1 MTKYKEYCQRMIQ
14 QNQEAFAKFLTIHNQ
29 YGLDEDR
36 FQEVFN
42 KEGEKIL
49 KIIKEWE
56 NKLCQQSEKAGFS
69 NYTGNLAE
77 KFQTE
82 VKKEFPLID
91 HIGIIVKPFVLKRI
105 SF

>member
-1 MTKYKEYCQRMIQ
+1 MIQ
-14 QNQEAFAKFLTIHNQ
+14 TNREAFAKFLTIHNQ

-42 KEGEKIL
+42 QEGEKIL

-77 KFQTE
+77 KFQAE